1 MGRLHKT
8 VGEQMRRKPAMDH
21 SMAGFGECLTTEEK
35 RQPSAVGLSDCPSL
49 ERVCDGR
56 MAAVGEEAT
65 EYRDAQ
71 VLAQHAS
78 RTIAHNGAGATRM
91 ERVEVSCKTV

>member
-8 VGEQMRRKPAMDH
+8 IGEQMRRKPAMDH
-21 SMAGFGECLTTEEK
+21 SMAGFGQCLTTEDE
-35 RQPSAVGLSDCPSL
+35 RQPSAVGLPDCPRL
-49 ERVCDGR
+49 ECVSYGR

-65 EYRDAQ
+65 EDRDAQ

-78 RTIAHNGAGATRM
+78 RTIAQGNAGATRM
-91 ERVEVSCKTV
+91 EGVKVP